1 VPGEIIGMIEVWGW
15 CFFDA
20 DADTDPDRLM
30 TKFSSSLVNCS
41 AIDFF
46 FLIRGVS
53 MKRLKRRES
62 VRLVLL
68 NDSADAAAEAAATSG
83 LVKGI
88 NALLPCLYDLEE
100 LVRWRA
106 VMAIGILVDRLARDD
121 MEAARVVMRRLMW
134 NLNDES
140 GGIGWGSPETF
151 GEILA
156 RNRDLAVDYGRILF
170 SYARE
175 DGNYLELPQLQRGL
189 LWGIGRFAAARPDLV
204 DPSAIRIR
212 RYLASDDPAVR
223 GFAARIAGI
232 MRIDEAAK
240 DLRRL
245 CDDKGVFSFFNGVS
259 MEEKSIAEVA
269 GEALARLDKE

>member
-1 VPGEIIGMIEVWGW
+1 ME
-15 CFFDA
+15 
-20 DADTDPDRLM
+20 
-30 TKFSSSLVNCS
+30 
-41 AIDFF
+41 
-46 FLIRGVS
+46 
-53 MKRLKRRES
+53 RLKRRET
-62 VRLVLL
+62 VRLALL
-68 NDSADAAAEAAATSG
+68 NESADAAAERAAEPG
-83 LVKGI
+83 LTKGI

-106 VMAIGILVDRLARDD
+106 VIAIGMLVDRLAEKD

-156 RNRDLAVDYGRILF
+156 RTRNLAVEYRQILF

-175 DGNYLELPQLQRGL
+175 DGNYLELPELQRGL
-189 LWGIGRFAAARPDLV
+189 LWGIGRFAAARPELV

-212 RYLASDDPAVR
+212 RYLASDDTAVK
-223 GFAARIAGI
+223 GFAAWVAGI
-232 MRIDEAAK
+232 MKIMKAGD

-245 CDDKGVFSFFNGVS
+245 CNDPGVFSFFNGVS
-259 MEEKSIAEVA
+259 IENKSVAEVA
-269 GEALARLDKE
+269 KEALGRFGEV